1 MAVQVLMPALSPTM
15 EEGKLAKWLVK
26 EGDKIASGDVIAEIE
41 TDKATMEVEAIDEGR
56 IGKILVIDGTEGVKV
71 NTPIAIILAEG
82 ENADA
87 IDQVLNG
94 SKSAPQAANSS
105 PQKQD
110 VVATSSSTVTQAT
123 TPTHSTQSGDR
134 VLASPLAK
142 RIAQQ
147 NNIDLK
153 AVQGTGPKGRIV
165 KADIDKAI
173 SSGTGKAQSQATTPA
188 AQSQSG
194 GSSVVQGMTDAQIK
208 AMYEEGTY
216 DIIPLDGMRKIIAK
230 RLCESKQTIPH
241 FYLSRDVQLDA
252 LLKLRSQVN
261 ARSPQEGAGAYKISV
276 NDFVIKAMAIAL
288 QRVPNANT
296 TWTESGILKHKYSDV
311 GVAVAVEGGLFTP
324 VIRRAE
330 TKSIVTIS
338 NEMKD
343 YAKRARSK
351 KLLPH
356 EYQGG
361 TTAIS
366 NLGMFGITNFQAI
379 VNPPHASILAVG
391 AGEQRPIIKDGAL
404 AIGNV
409 MTVTLSVDHR
419 AIDGALGAELLKAFV
434 ELIEDPMGMLI

>member
-1 MAVQVLMPALSPTM
+1 
-15 EEGKLAKWLVK
+15 
-26 EGDKIASGDVIAEIE
+26 
-41 TDKATMEVEAIDEGR
+41 
-56 IGKILVIDGTEGVKV
+56 
-71 NTPIAIILAEG
+71 
-82 ENADA
+82 
-87 IDQVLNG
+87 
-94 SKSAPQAANSS
+94 
-105 PQKQD
+105 
-110 VVATSSSTVTQAT
+110 
-123 TPTHSTQSGDR
+123 
-134 VLASPLAK
+134 
-142 RIAQQ
+142 
-147 NNIDLK
+147 
-153 AVQGTGPKGRIV
+153 
-165 KADIDKAI
+165 
-173 SSGTGKAQSQATTPA
+173 
-188 AQSQSG
+188 
-194 GSSVVQGMTDAQIK
+194 MTDAQIK